1 MNSIC
6 QKGFIGESGR
16 LIGDIIAITDILN
29 KKGFLV
35 TMDIQKALD
44 YYIILLPFL
53 FWKKLVLVTV
63 LLVGIKPQ
71 FQNKN
76 LA

>member
-16 LIGDIIAITDILN
+16 LIGDIIAITDVLN

-53 FWKKLVLVTV
+53 F
-63 LLVGIKPQ
+63 
-71 FQNKN
+71 
-76 LA
+76 